1 MIHSNNF
8 KFVIPTFVQSKFFS
22 NSPMKLVF
30 ATNNKHKLSEIRQ
43 LLSHK
48 FSILSLDDIGVEED
62 LPENQNTLE
71 GNAHEKA
78 MYVFEKYG
86 ENCFA
91 DDSGL
96 EIEALGGRPGVYSA
110 RYAGKKRDAFD
121 NMQKVLSE
129 MKEAGNRNARFKTV
143 ISLIIDGKEKQFEG
157 VVYGTILEEL
167 RGKDGFGYDPIFQP
181 EGFNKSFAEMSAE
194 EKNLVSHR
202 GMAVRKLVEYLEQLK
217 EEGAWHFKI

>member
-1 MIHSNNF
+1 
-8 KFVIPTFVQSKFFS
+8 
-22 NSPMKLVF
+22 MKLIF
-30 ATNNKHKLSEIRQ
+30 ATNNKHKLSEIKQ

-48 FSILSLDDIGVEED
+48 FTILSLNDIGIEED
-62 LPENQNTLE
+62 LPENQKTLE
-71 GNAHEKA
+71 GNAREKA

-110 RYAGKKRDAFD
+110 RYAGRKRDAFD

-129 MKEAGNRNARFKTV
+129 MKDIENRNARFKTV
-143 ISLIIDGKEKQFEG
+143 ISLVINDEEKQFEG
-157 VVYGTILEEL
+157 VVYGTILNEL

-181 EGFNKSFAEMSAE
+181 EGFSKSFAEMTAE
-194 EKNLVSHR
+194 EKNSVSHR
-202 GMAVRKLVEYLEQLK
+202 GIAVKKLVEYLEQLK